1 MKAELH
7 EGAIGGRQI
16 YWRNWPRPGARP
28 ALALHCTLSHGGEW
42 VALAA
47 GRREL
52 EVTAPD
58 LTGHGRMPDWQL
70 SPDPHGESTA
80 IARIVAERIGGGAPV
95 DVIGHSFGGTV
106 ALRLALEHPG
116 MIRRLVLVEPV
127 LFAAARK
134 SLVWPTFE
142 AEHREVEALYMAGDA
157 EAALTRF
164 LEIWGTGEPP
174 DETPEKLWQYMIA
187 RIGMVMRTD
196 AYFTADAAGLLVP
209 GRLEGFERP
218 VLLVEGSDS
227 PDVVAAIHDHLA
239 GRLPNAQRQVIGGA
253 GHLLPIT
260 HGVAFAQS
268 LGPFMAD

>member
-1 MKAELH
+1 MKAEFD
-7 EGAIGGRQI
+7 EGVIAGRQI
-16 YWRNWPRPGARP
+16 YWRHWPRPGARP

-42 VALAA
+42 VALAEE
-47 GRREL
+47 RREL

-58 LTGHGRMPDWQL
+58 LTGHGRMPDWKL
-70 SPDPHGESTA
+70 SPDPHSESTA
-80 IARIVAERIGGGAPV
+80 IARILAERIGGGGPI

-106 ALRLALEHPG
+106 ALRLALEHPDLV
-116 MIRRLVLVEPV
+116 RKLVLVEPV

-142 AEHREVEALYMAGDA
+142 AEHREVEALYKVGDA

-164 LEIWGTGEPP
+164 LGIWGTGEPP
-174 DETPEKLWQYMIA
+174 DATPAKLWSYMVE
-187 RIGMVMRTD
+187 RIGMTMRTD
-196 AYFTADAAGLLVP
+196 AYITADAAGMLAP
-209 GRLEGFERP
+209 GRLEAFERP

-227 PDVVAAIHDHLA
+227 PDVVAAIHDHLV

-260 HGVAFAQS
+260 HRRVFARS
-268 LGPFMAD
+268 LAPFLSE